1 LEKQKDVQGAS
12 AAYRKALELNP
23 ADAPARQGLERL
35 SSVGAASDDARQVAE
50 LEDYFRKDRF
60 QEVEPLLAEYVKQRP
75 KSSWG
80 FYALG
85 YSLFAQ
91 RKIGAAIQ
99 ALARSLELDVRNAEA
114 HKILGRTL
122 MIVGRFDAAQLEF
135 ELAIRHKPDSAE
147 IRYDLGKLFSIQD
160 NWEPARKE
168 FEAALR
174 LDSSYLEALDA
185 LGFALEALGDDQGA
199 IASYEKAIALNEAR
213 QGHFATAHVNLS
225 ALYNRAGNPEKA
237 LEYAKKALEIDP
249 KADGAWFQKARAD
262 EREGRLDEAVDALN
276 QAISLNA
283 RSSSYYYVLAGL
295 YRHLG
300 RTEASVKALDSFK
313 RLDRETNEL
322 EKTRRRDHRA
332 NAAAPGPEG

>member
-1 LEKQKDVQGAS
+1 
-12 AAYRKALELNP
+12 
-23 ADAPARQGLERL
+23 
-35 SSVGAASDDARQVAE
+35 
-50 LEDYFRKDRF
+50 
-60 QEVEPLLAEYVKQRP
+60 VKQRP

-91 RKIGAAIQ
+91 RKIGDAIQ

-135 ELAIRHKPDSAE
+135 EQAIRYKPDSAE
-147 IRYDLGKLFSIQD
+147 IRYNLGTLFSIQD
-160 NWEPARKE
+160 NWEPARRE

-174 LDSSYLEALDA
+174 LDSSYMEAHDA
-185 LGFALEALGDDQGA
+185 MGFALEALGDDQGA
-199 IASYEKAIALNEAR
+199 ILHYEKAIALNEAR

-237 LEYAKKALEIDP
+237 LEYARKALELNP
-249 KADGAWFQKARAD
+249 KSDAAWFQKAKAD
-262 EREGRLDEAVDALN
+262 ERQGRLAEAVDAVN

-283 RSSSYYYVLAGL
+283 RASSYYYVLAGL

-300 RTEASVKALDSFK
+300 RAEESLKALDSFK
-313 RLDRETNEL
+313 RLDRETSEL
-322 EKTRRRDHRA
+322 EKTRRREYRA
-332 NAAAPGPEG
+332 NVVAPGPEG